1 MPEIVCDA
9 AARVVEHDGLTIDEL
24 VGNVA
29 STSDRIS
36 VAHVKVANETS
47 EPWLTLD
54 YDEWMCVT
62 RGRMVLHHAG
72 GQLEV
77 CAGQTVFIRRG
88 ERFRPF
94 FDANT
99 EYLPVC
105 LPAFRPDRCVREEVV
120 ESGVSKRLKTLHG
133 GAPRAPD
140 DTLYHMAQ
148 MALWEAAKSGNEA
161 YYPPTFDVDGFT
173 HATSVASRLITT
185 ANHFYQDSPGEWVC
199 LCLSRSG
206 LRRAGIVVCDEEA
219 MPVGA
224 KAVGA
229 DWGGWVCP
237 HIRGGIPPSVAH
249 SELRMLRN
257 GKAFASIEGLA

>member
-120 ESGVSKRLKTLHG
+120 ESGVCSTRCCVTSG
-133 GAPRAPD
+133 GAPAIG
-140 DTLYHMAQ
+140 TL
-148 MALWEAAKSGNEA
+148 
-161 YYPPTFDVDGFT
+161 
-173 HATSVASRLITT
+173 R
-185 ANHFYQDSPGEWVC
+185 PGRQSSDARSIIGLSLGSC
-199 LCLSRSG
+199 LG
-206 LRRAGIVVCDEEA
+206 GGGGGAG
-219 MPVGA
+219 VGA
-224 KAVGA
+224 AQAGVRKSPSSPMLGDGSTAFCA
-229 DWGGWVCP
+229 DK
-237 HIRGGIPPSVAH
+237 S
-249 SELRMLRN
+249 S
-257 GKAFASIEGLA
+257 FASV